1 MSNGGENNSKYLRQ
15 RGQAQPNQVVPATP
29 EPPVER
35 IDPSQFVSPQPQL
48 KTTRTAELDA
58 RGIPTDG
65 KFPVVVRQDGHFLAR
80 MPSRELSFFSRF
92 VTVSGA
98 TAIPGNFSRYAL
110 DVYNVPKGQGLII
123 LNMTQ
128 VWLDAFTDPLD
139 NDVLT
144 PLQDYQN
151 ANGRVNMY
159 LTQNGQPVFN
169 VTNRLFDPVGG
180 GAAPPRNV
188 AGFTILN
195 QNVLNVGN
203 HPTAAFISEAA
214 KLQFVITTDNNIPA
228 HIPTAIGL
236 NIQGYILP
244 YAIML
249 NFLRSLRVGF

>member
-1 MSNGGENNSKYLRQ
+1 MSSGDNNSNYFKQ
-15 RGQAQPNQVVPATP
+15 RGQAHPTTVVPATP
-29 EPPVER
+29 APPVER
-35 IDPSQFVSPQPQL
+35 IDPSQFVSPDPQL
-48 KTTRTAELDA
+48 KYTRTAELDA

-80 MPSRELSFFSRF
+80 MPSKELSFFSRF
-92 VTVSGA
+92 VTVEGA
-98 TAIPGNFSRYAL
+98 VAIPGNFSKYTL

-139 NDVLT
+139 SDVLT

-151 ANGRVNMY
+151 ANGRVGMY

-169 VTNRLFDPVGG
+169 VTNRLYDPIVPGG
-180 GAAPPRNV
+180 SPANV
-188 AGFTILN
+188 PGFTILN
-195 QNVLNVGN
+195 KNVLDVGI
-203 HPTAAFISEAA
+203 HPTAMFINESA
-214 KLQFVITTDNNIPA
+214 KLQFVIATGLNIPA